1 MIYAGKSFLFIILV
15 MEMKENNLDRNY
27 LSIVNRTIDA
37 QMTSELIDDYAFAP
51 AIARSLKEFFL
62 SYFNTYIGS
71 ERAEGQITY
80 RAIPSDVPPGI
91 EVRKIKTLPVRLT
104 IFDQSDLDVLKQ
116 GMPAL
121 ERYRI
126 VRITNEA
133 YDQGGVLTQAD
144 LSILLGESL
153 RTISN
158 RISELK
164 EEGIIVP
171 TRGNKKDIG
180 PGISHKVKIV
190 EMYLKGYDFTEIKR
204 RTRHGSGSISR
215 YLNDFSRVACLE
227 ERAHSMNE
235 IRIITGHSERLV
247 RQYLELKNS
256 LVDEGTIERYEQLT
270 ARFAGGKKTSPY
282 SERGDRMYEAIL
294 EGRNE
299 RERDAENKG

>member
-1 MIYAGKSFLFIILV
+1 MAFISV
-15 MEMKENNLDRNY
+15 MEMKEASLDKNY
-27 LSIVNRTIDA
+27 VSIVNRTIDA
-37 QMTSELIDDYAFAP
+37 QMTAELVDDYAFAP
-51 AIARSLKEFFL
+51 AIARSLKDFFL
-62 SYFNTYIGS
+62 SYFNTYLGP
-71 ERAEGQITY
+71 ERSDGQLTY
-80 RAIPSDVPPGI
+80 RVTPSNVPPGI
-91 EVRKIKTLPVRLT
+91 EVSKIKTLPVRLT
-104 IFDQSDLDVLKQ
+104 IFDASDLEAVKE

-121 ERYRI
+121 ERHRI

-158 RISELK
+158 RVSELK
-164 EEGIIVP
+164 DEGIIVP

-215 YLNDFSRVACLE
+215 YLNDFARVACLE
-227 ERAHSMNE
+227 ERAHSINE
-235 IRIITGHSERLV
+235 IRIITGHSERLI
-247 RQYLELKNS
+247 RQYLELKNEF
-256 LVDEGTIERYEQLT
+256 VDESTMDRYKQLT
-270 ARFAGGKKTSPY
+270 AQFAGGKKKSPY
-282 SERGDRMYEAIL
+282 SQRGDRMYDTIQ

-299 RERDAENKG
+299 RERDAENQG

>member
-1 MIYAGKSFLFIILV
+1 
-15 MEMKENNLDRNY
+15 MEMREPKLDKNY

-37 QMTSELIDDYAFAP
+37 QMTAELMDDYAFAP

-62 SYFNTYIGS
+62 SYFNTYLGP
-71 ERAEGQITY
+71 ERSEGQIIY
-80 RAIPSDVPPGI
+80 RVIPENVPPGI

-104 IFDQSDLDVLKQ
+104 IFHQSDLDTLKQ

-121 ERYRI
+121 VRHRI

-144 LSILLGESL
+144 LSILIGESL

-158 RISELK
+158 RISELRD
-164 EEGIIVP
+164 EGIIVP

-215 YLNDFSRVACLE
+215 YLNDFARVACLD
-227 ERAHSMNE
+227 ERAHNMNE
-235 IRIITGHSERLV
+235 IRIITGHSERLI
-247 RQYLELKNS
+247 RQYLELKNE
-256 LVDEGTIERYEQLT
+256 LTDESTKDRYEQLT

-294 EGRNE
+294 EGRHE
-299 RERDAENKG
+299 RERDA